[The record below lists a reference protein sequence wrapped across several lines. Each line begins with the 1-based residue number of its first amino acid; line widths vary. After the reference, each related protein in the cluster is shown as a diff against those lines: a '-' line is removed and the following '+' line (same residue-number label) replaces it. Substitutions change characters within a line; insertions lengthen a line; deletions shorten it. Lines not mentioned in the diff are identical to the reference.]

1 MARKRASLK
10 DKNVFKRSRE
20 LDALFGSPA
29 HAEEESAAA
38 ETPQSDAPAEAAP
51 ATTPVTEASRPE
63 PQEDLPV
70 GEAALDELT
79 FDPASLPPALET
91 PPGGPLTEDLPSAEI
106 GDDAPDVDDLFDFPP
121 ALETPPGG
129 PLTEDLPSAE
139 IGDDASAID
148 GTLNFPPAL
157 ETAPSGEAA
166 PADALPADDID
177 MALFNSVLAED
188 PAPVASA
195 SVTPPPAGSSPAADI
210 ASHESG
216 LDFEPATTPPPA
228 IPARPVAPPAP
239 RPAVSAGAE
248 GAAGGPGFVSR
259 ATPLTFSGADM
270 ADDFFDFTRFD
281 REAPTASFELP
292 ANIDILTPE
301 ERKERAKL
309 LQDPRIREQF
319 MQVYNAIDAEYE
331 HILNDN
337 VSVSREI
344 TDWAHKLLAET
355 RYIIM
360 NYQLEYLAKAE
371 WNIEQVRARLDRAE
385 ESTHYSQKWS
395 WRLLVWGM
403 AWFVIFVYLIFK
415 PDYLSLFL
423 KSNNAISDLLVVE
436 IFLRTIFF
444 GGIGGVAAIFHNL
457 LRYVTKRTFDT
468 EYILSYFAKPFMGMI
483 VGTLVYLIVFVVMRP
498 FQITPEVLQNT
509 AAGSDTSRFVFEVLS
524 YFMATAAGF
533 KENLVF
539 DLMNKVM
546 KIIFRD
552 APSQSDVVPPPPPPG
567 PFSAGSTS

>member
-1 MARKRASLK
+1 VS
-10 DKNVFKRSRE
+10 
-20 LDALFGSPA
+20 
-29 HAEEESAAA
+29 
-38 ETPQSDAPAEAAP
+38 
-51 ATTPVTEASRPE
+51 
-63 PQEDLPV
+63 
-70 GEAALDELT
+70 EAALAGST
-79 FDPASLPPALET
+79 FDPADLPPALET
-91 PPGGPLTEDLPSAEI
+91 PPGGPLTEDLPSAEM
-106 GDDAPDVDDLFDFPP
+106 GDAAPDVDDLFDFPP
-121 ALETPPGG
+121 ALETPPGS

-139 IGDDASAID
+139 IGDDVSAID
-148 GTLNFPPAL
+148 NTLNFPPAL
-157 ETAPSGEAA
+157 ETVPPGEAA
-166 PADALPADDID
+166 PADRVSEDDID

-195 SVTPPPAGSSPAADI
+195 PAVSTPPPPGSSAPADTGPHKSAF
-210 ASHESG
+210 
-216 LDFEPATTPPPA
+216 DFEPATTPPPA
-228 IPARPVAPPAP
+228 IPARPVVPPAP
-239 RPAVSAGAE
+239 RPAVSAVE
-248 GAAGGPGFVSR
+248 SAAGSTGPDFVSR
-259 ATPLTFSGADM
+259 ATPITFSGDDM
-270 ADDFFDFTRFD
+270 ADDFFDFTSFD
-281 REAPTASFELP
+281 RETGSTASFELP
-292 ANIDILTPE
+292 ANIEMLTPE

-355 RYIIM
+355 RYIIL

-385 ESTHYSQKWS
+385 ESIHYSQKWS
-395 WRLLVWGM
+395 WRLLLWGM
-403 AWFVIFVYLIFK
+403 AWFVTFVYLIFK

-444 GGIGGVAAIFHNL
+444 GGIGGVAAVFHNL

-498 FQITPEVLQNT
+498 FQITPEVLQNAT
-509 AAGSDTSRFVFEVLS
+509 AGSDTSRFVFEVLS
-524 YFMATAAGF
+524 YFLATAAGF

-567 PFSAGSTS
+567 PFSAGSNS